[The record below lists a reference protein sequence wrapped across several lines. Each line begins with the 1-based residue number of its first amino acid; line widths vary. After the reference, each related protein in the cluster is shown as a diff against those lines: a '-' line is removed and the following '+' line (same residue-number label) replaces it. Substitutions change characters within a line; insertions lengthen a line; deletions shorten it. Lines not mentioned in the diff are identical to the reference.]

1 MAARR
6 LDPLAQSFFVESPVF
21 VTKVDLFFAEK
32 DDALP
37 VFMQIR
43 KNKDGKPSTDLVNF
57 SQTFIPAANVVTSSN
72 ANVATT
78 VSFDQPIFLDVGEY
92 SLTLGSDS
100 KDYFVY
106 VSELN
111 GVDTTTS
118 QRITEQPLVGS
129 LFKSQNATEWV
140 SSQAED
146 LKFKMYKAVFNTS
159 ATATI
164 NLKPIQN
171 TVHLYVLEPDSL
183 EVYPNS
189 TTLKVFYF
197 NHAFVNNSYIR
208 FINLAN
214 ANVFGNV
221 GQIYGIDG
229 NLIQGPYFEVSN
241 AKFDSFTI
249 DLPVAVTGVG
259 EPSRFGGDGIIIE
272 SRDIAYASITPTIPT
287 FKPPNTSTTHKV
299 ITTTASTGSSYTVDS
314 TFTEINNSVEN
325 RLNTNRVLVG
335 RSNKINKT
343 SNVESFQYRIE
354 MSTDN
359 ADVSPIIDVKQIGVN
374 LKRNLVNN
382 PTFDATVLAHEIVT
396 ITGNNSSNI
405 YNISNTFGL
414 LHLGDTSDQS
424 NARTIING
432 SYLTITANV
441 NSGQYRVVDIL
452 DNGAN
457 VRIAKLSGNIVT
469 DASAYGSSPNTI
481 VVTNSSA
488 FIAEEAATGGSAYS
502 KYITRQVDIV
512 NPSTSIKFLLDVAKP
527 TGADVEFYFKTKV
540 AGDNINFNEIEYTQ
554 VNNVTIT
561 TSQSGEFYQV
571 TKQVDN
577 IDAFNS
583 LVFKIVFQSS
593 NEAQIPRIK
602 NLRIIALEW
611 WN

>member
-21 VTKVDLFFAEK
+21 VTKVDLYFAEK

-43 KNKDGKPSTDLVNF
+43 KNKDGKPSTDFVNF

-146 LKFKMYKAVFNTS
+146 LKFKMYKAVFDTS
-159 ATATI
+159 VTSTV
-164 NLKPIQN
+164 NLKVKESISFLDKLN
-171 TVHLYVLEPDSL
+171 IDAL

-189 TTLKVFYF
+189 TVLKVFHF
-197 NHAFVNNSYIR
+197 NHAAVNNSYIK
-208 FINLAN
+208 FFNLAN
-214 ANVFGNV
+214 ANVSGNV
-221 GQIYGIDG
+221 GNIYGISG
-229 NLIQGPYFEVSN
+229 NLLQGPYFQVSN
-241 AKFDSFTI
+241 VKFDSFTI
-249 DLPVAVTGVG
+249 TLPQAATGLT
-259 EPSRFGGDGIIIE
+259 EPSRFGGDNIILE
-272 SRDIAYASITPTIPT
+272 SRDFAYASITPTIPT
-287 FKPPNTSTTHKV
+287 FKPPNTSITHKV
-299 ITTTASTGSSYTVDS
+299 ITTTPSTGSSYVIDS
-314 TFTEINNSVEN
+314 TFNEINNSIEN

-335 RSNKINKT
+335 RSNKIYKT
-343 SNVESFQYRIE
+343 SNVESLQYRIE
-354 MSTDN
+354 LSTDN
-359 ADVSPIIDVKQIGVN
+359 ADVSPIIDVKQLGVN

-382 PTFDATVLAHEIVT
+382 PTYNTTVLEHELVT
-396 ITGNNSSNI
+396 IAASNQSNV
-405 YNISNTFGL
+405 YNISNTIGSI
-414 LHLGDTSDQS
+414 HLANTADQT
-424 NARTIING
+424 NARSITNG
-432 SYLTITANV
+432 TFITLTGGLNT
-441 NSGQYRVVDIL
+441 GQYRVVDVL
-452 DNGAN
+452 DSGAN
-457 VRIAKLSGNIVT
+457 IRIFKLSGNIVT
-469 DASAYGSSPNTI
+469 DANAFSASPVTI
-481 VVTNSSA
+481 TVVNSPA

-540 AGDNINFNEIEYTQ
+540 AGDNTNFKDIEYTK

-561 TSQSGEFYQV
+561 TSQSGEFYEV
-571 TKQVDN
+571 SKQVDN
-577 IDAFNS
+577 IPAFNS
-583 LVFKIVFQSS
+583 LIFKVVFLSS

-602 NLRIIALEW
+602 NLRIIALE
-611 WN
+611 

>member
-299 ITTTASTGSSYTVDS
+299 ITTTTSTGSSYTVDS

-527 TGADVEFYFKTKV
+527 TGSDVEFYFKTKV
-540 AGDNINFNEIEYTQ
+540 AGDNTNFHDIEYTKI
-554 VNNVTIT
+554 NNVTIT
-561 TSQSGEFYQV
+561 TSQSGEYYEV
-571 TKQVDN
+571 SKQVDN
-577 IDAFNS
+577 IPAFNS
-583 LVFKIVFQSS
+583 LIFKVVFLSS
-593 NEAQIPRIK
+593 NEAQVPRIK
-602 NLRIIALEW
+602 NLRIIALE
-611 WN
+611 